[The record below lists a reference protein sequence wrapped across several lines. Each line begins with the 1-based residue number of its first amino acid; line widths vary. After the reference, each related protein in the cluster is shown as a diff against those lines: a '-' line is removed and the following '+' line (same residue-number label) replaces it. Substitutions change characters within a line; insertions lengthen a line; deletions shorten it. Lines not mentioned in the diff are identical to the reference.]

1 MKNLLLYAIT
11 SGLHDLAATI
21 WIGAVL
27 TNALVLTPTFKKPME
42 DEKLKK
48 QLMMRVQRKLA
59 SLIPLSIV
67 VVVITGVILAR
78 SSPAF
83 HGFFSF
89 ANTYSTILT
98 AKAVLTAAMV
108 MTMMIRQ
115 AIIKSLQSRK
125 ASIKAEKASTALVT
139 L

>member
-78 SSPAF
+78 PSQAF

-89 ANTYSTILT
+89 TNTYSTILT
-98 AKAVLTAAMV
+98 AKAVLTAAMA
-108 MTMMIRQ
+108 MMIRQ

>member
-1 MKNLLLYAIT
+1 
-11 SGLHDLAATI
+11 
-21 WIGAVL
+21 
-27 TNALVLTPTFKKPME
+27 
-42 DEKLKK
+42 
-48 QLMMRVQRKLA
+48 MRVQRKLA

-78 SSPAF
+78 PSQAF

-115 AIIKSLQSRK
+115 AIIKSLQSGK
-125 ASIKAEKASTALVT
+125 PSMKAEKASTTLVYVNALTGAAVIM
-139 L
+139 LSGALSAIA